1 VESNIGGRQLNPAPV
16 ESDDRQSS
24 DLAELV
30 ETLWVRRL
38 WIAGSGMLVALL
50 AAGAGFLMTPIY
62 RASTVLVPAD
72 SDRSSLGGALGSALG
87 TLGGFASLADIGI
100 GSTGAATEEALA
112 VLRSRQFA
120 DEFIA
125 DKQLMQ
131 IIYASKWDSGA
142 GQWIVPPGDRPTAAK
157 TFQYFDRNI
166 RSVTQ
171 DKKTGLVTLQI
182 DWKDPQLAAAWA
194 NELVQRLNLE
204 MKRRA
209 LSQADASIGYL
220 EKELASTNVLETRS
234 AINRLIETQI
244 NRRMVAN
251 VSEQFAF
258 RVVDRAVPADFDD
271 VVRPKKLVMILIG
284 GCLGLLISSVVVLLT
299 RSRFAV
305 KTARELAVRSI

>member
-1 VESNIGGRQLNPAPV
+1 MNLAPADSDNP
-16 ESDDRQSS
+16 ESS
-24 DLAELV
+24 DLSELI
-30 ETLWVRRL
+30 ETLWARRL
-38 WIAGSGMLVALL
+38 WIAGGTTLVALL
-50 AAGAGFLMTPIY
+50 AAGAAFLMNPTY
-62 RASTVLVPAD
+62 RASTVLVAAD

-87 TLGGFASLADIGI
+87 SLGGLAALADIGI

-125 DKQLMQ
+125 DRRLIP
-131 IIYASKWDSGA
+131 IIYAPNWDSDA
-142 GQWIVPPGDRPTAAK
+142 RRWKVQPGDQPTAAK
-157 TFQYFDRNI
+157 AFKFFDRKI

-182 DWKDPQLAAAWA
+182 DWKDPKLAAAWA
-194 NELVQRLNLE
+194 NELVQRLNVE

-209 LSQADASIGYL
+209 LAQADASIGYL
-220 EKELASTNVLETRS
+220 EKELASTNVLESRS

-271 VVRPKKLVMILIG
+271 MVRPKKLVMILSG
-284 GCLGLLISSVVVLLT
+284 GCLGLLMSSVLVLLM

-305 KTARELAVRSI
+305 RTDH